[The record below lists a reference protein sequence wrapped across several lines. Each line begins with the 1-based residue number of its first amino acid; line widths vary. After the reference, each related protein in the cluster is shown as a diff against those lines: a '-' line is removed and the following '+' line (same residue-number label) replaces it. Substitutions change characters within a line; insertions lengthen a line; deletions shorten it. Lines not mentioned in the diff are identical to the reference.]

1 MSLKVLV
8 VEDQPYS
15 RPLLEAILA
24 RCGTT
29 GLRIYTA
36 RDGDEGFEVALREKP
51 QLIMV
56 DRLRAGMSP
65 ERLSERL
72 RQDSAMLDSTIIA
85 VTPLPPGDPGYRPN
99 VWADL
104 EIVRPFDVE
113 SVLQLIED
121 LLGLEWRC

>member
-36 RDGDEGFEVALREKP
+36 RDGDEGLEIALRENP

-56 DRLRAGMSP
+56 DRLRSGMSP

-72 RQDSAMLDSTIIA
+72 RQDSALLDSTIIS
-85 VTPLPPGDPGYRPN
+85 VSPLPPGDPGHQPN
-99 VWADL
+99 MWADL

-113 SVLQLIED
+113 SVLRLIED
-121 LLGLEWRC
+121 LLHLEWTC